1 MSKNGRNGHKSN
13 GTNGNSRGANETTIS
28 AVSMHC
34 SHNPEANWKKYLEF
48 IDEAAAQGADYL
60 VFPEVSL
67 QGYLMTTGG
76 IGSPEMV
83 EQLRYFRRV
92 AETIPGPTT
101 DRLTALAAKHNML
114 IQAGMA
120 EKAMDGN
127 MVYNSAVL
135 IGPQGVIGV
144 FRKLHNQFEWP
155 VFGPGDHLS
164 VYETRLGKI
173 GMFICYDLAFPE
185 ITRAFALQGATI
197 AALTTAWPMKGDDW
211 ETDYY
216 GYTYDLLS
224 RSMALANQMW
234 MVCSN
239 QVERPPTPGCSNYY
253 GHSRII
259 APNGMIVSEVKHE
272 EGLATATVD
281 LDEGIER
288 GRTLDFFGLN
298 LLQDRRP
305 EFYGITA
312 DKGVYYQP
320 EVAPLPRQ
328 VTGAVSGDFESS
340 LVGRQSTG
348 IRRESKVES
357 R

>member
-1 MSKNGRNGHKSN
+1 MKLNGSN
-13 GTNGNSRGANETTIS
+13 PKRQETTVA

-34 SHNPEANWKKYLEF
+34 SHNPEANWKKYREF
-48 IDEAAAQGADYL
+48 IDEAAVRGADYI

-67 QGYLMTTGG
+67 QGYLMGARPL
-76 IGSPEMV
+76 GSAEMA
-83 EQLRYFRRV
+83 EQLAYFRRT
-92 AETIPGPTT
+92 AEPIPGPTT
-101 DRLTALAAKHNML
+101 DKLTALAARHNML

-127 MVYNSAVL
+127 MIYNSAVL

-164 VYETRLGKI
+164 VFETRLGKI

-197 AALTTAWPMKGDDW
+197 ASLTTAWPMKGDDP

-239 QVERPPTPGCSNYY
+239 QVNRPPTPGCANYY

-259 APNGMIVSEVKHE
+259 APNGKIVAEIGHE
-272 EGLATATVD
+272 EGLVTATID
-281 LDEGIER
+281 IQDGIER
-288 GRTLDFFGLN
+288 GRTVDFFGLN

-305 EFYGITA
+305 EYYGLLA
-312 DKGVYYQP
+312 DKNIYYQA
-320 EVAPLPRQ
+320 EVPPIPAPSAHPTSNG
-328 VTGAVSGDFESS
+328 VAAVERELVAGD
-340 LVGRQSTG
+340 
-348 IRRESKVES
+348 
-357 R
+357 

>member
-1 MSKNGRNGHKSN
+1 MAKNSRNGKNGAVAANGHIR
-13 GTNGNSRGANETTIS
+13 TARETTIS
-28 AVSMHC
+28 AVAMHC
-34 SHNPEANWKKYLEF
+34 AHDPAANWKKYQGF
-48 IDEAAAQGADYL
+48 VDEAAARGTDYL

-67 QGYLMTTGG
+67 QGYLMSTGG
-76 IGSPEMV
+76 IGTPEMSD
-83 EQLRYFRRV
+83 QLRYFRRV
-92 AETIPGPTT
+92 AEPVPGPTT
-101 DRLTALAAKHNML
+101 DKLTELAARHNML

-120 EKAMDGN
+120 ERAMDGN

-135 IGPQGVIGV
+135 IGPHGVIGV

-164 VYETRLGKI
+164 VYPTRLGKI

-197 AALTTAWPMKGDDW
+197 AALTTAWPMKGDDPAI
-211 ETDYY
+211 DYY

-239 QVERPPTPGCSNYY
+239 QVLRPPTPGCANYY

-259 APNGMIVSEVKHE
+259 APDGKIVAEIGHE

-281 LDEGIER
+281 LQEGIER

-298 LLQDRRP
+298 LLEDRRP
-305 EFYGITA
+305 EYYGILA
-312 DKGVYYQP
+312 DKGVYYQS

-328 VTGAVSGDFESS
+328 VTRAFGGETIAREVREWEKVAGD
-340 LVGRQSTG
+340 
-348 IRRESKVES
+348 
-357 R
+357 

>member
-1 MSKNGRNGHKSN
+1 MAKNGRNGKHAGISSN
-13 GTNGNSRGANETTIS
+13 GHIRAAGESTLS
-28 AVSMHC
+28 AVAMHC
-34 SHNPEANWKKYLEF
+34 SHDPEANWKKYLGF
-48 IDEAAAQGADYL
+48 IDEAAARGSDYL

-67 QGYLMTTGG
+67 HGYLMGTAAL
-76 IGSPEMV
+76 GSPEMS

-92 AETIPGPTT
+92 AEPIPGPTT
-101 DRLTALAAKHNML
+101 DKLTALAAKHNML

-120 EKAMDGN
+120 ERAMDGN

-135 IGPQGVIGV
+135 IGPHGVIGV

-164 VYETRLGKI
+164 VFETRLGKI

-197 AALTTAWPMKGDDW
+197 AALTTAWPMKGDDP

-239 QVERPPTPGCSNYY
+239 QVLRPPTPGCANYY

-259 APNGMIVSEVKHE
+259 APTGKIVAEIGHE

-281 LDEGIER
+281 IHEGIEQ

-298 LLQDRRP
+298 LLEDRRP
-305 EFYGITA
+305 EFYGILA
-312 DKGVYYQP
+312 DKRVYYQS

-328 VTGAVSGDFESS
+328 VTGTIGDLAVSAVRE
-340 LVGRQSTG
+340 
-348 IRRESKVES
+348 RESIAGD
-357 R
+357 

>member
-1 MSKNGRNGHKSN
+1 MAKNNRNGKNGIVAANGHVRAA
-13 GTNGNSRGANETTIS
+13 GETTIS

-34 SHNPEANWKKYLEF
+34 AHDPEANWRKYLAF
-48 IDEAAAQGADYL
+48 IDEAASLGTDYL

-67 QGYLMTTGG
+67 QGYLMASSGV
-76 IGSPEMV
+76 GSPEMV
-83 EQLRYFRRV
+83 EQLRYFRRT
-92 AETIPGPTT
+92 AEPIPGPTT
-101 DRLTALAAKHNML
+101 DKLTELAARHNML
-114 IQAGMA
+114 IQAGLA
-120 EKAMDGN
+120 ERAMDGN
-127 MVYNSAVL
+127 LIYNSAAL

-155 VFGPGDHLS
+155 VFERGDHLS
-164 VYETRLGKI
+164 VFETRLGKI

-197 AALTTAWPMKGDDW
+197 AALTTAWPMKGDDP

-216 GYTYDLLS
+216 GYTYDLMS
-224 RSMALANQMW
+224 RAMALANQMW

-239 QVERPPTPGCSNYY
+239 QVFRPPTPGCANYY

-259 APNGMIVSEVKHE
+259 APNGKIVAEVKHE

-281 LDEGIER
+281 LREGIER
-288 GRTLDFFGLN
+288 GRTEDFFGLN

-305 EFYGITA
+305 EYYGILA
-312 DKGVYYQP
+312 DKKVYFQGS
-320 EVAPLPRQ
+320 VAPLPRQ
-328 VTGAVSGDFESS
+328 ATNPVSEESGFGAEFVT
-340 LVGRQSTG
+340 
-348 IRRESKVES
+348 S

>member
-1 MSKNGRNGHKSN
+1 MAKNGRNGKHGLMASN
-13 GTNGNSRGANETTIS
+13 GHVRTAGETTIS

-34 SHNPEANWKKYLEF
+34 SHDPEANWKKYLRF
-48 IDEAAAQGADYL
+48 VDEAAAQGSDYL

-67 QGYLMTTGG
+67 HGYLMGSPAL
-76 IGSPEMV
+76 GSPEMS

-92 AETIPGPTT
+92 AEPVPGPTT
-101 DRLTALAAKHNML
+101 DRLTVLAARHNML
-114 IQAGMA
+114 IQAGLA
-120 EKAMDGN
+120 ERAMDGN

-135 IGPQGVIGV
+135 VGPQGVIGV

-164 VYETRLGKI
+164 VFETRLGKI

-197 AALTTAWPMKGDDW
+197 AALTTAWPMKGDDP

-239 QVERPPTPGCSNYY
+239 QVHRPPTPGCADYY

-259 APNGMIVSEVKHE
+259 APTGKIVAEIGHE
-272 EGLATATVD
+272 EGLVTAAVD
-281 LDEGIER
+281 LQEGIER

-298 LLQDRRP
+298 LLEDRRP
-305 EFYGITA
+305 EFYGILA
-312 DKGVYYQP
+312 DKGVYYQS

-328 VTGAVSGDFESS
+328 VTRANGAETTALTAREREAVAGD
-340 LVGRQSTG
+340 
-348 IRRESKVES
+348 
-357 R
+357 

>member
-1 MSKNGRNGHKSN
+1 
-13 GTNGNSRGANETTIS
+13 
-28 AVSMHC
+28 MHC
-34 SHNPEANWKKYLEF
+34 SHDYESNLRKYREF
-48 IDEAAAQGADYL
+48 IEEAALRKADLL

-67 QGYLMTTGG
+67 HGYLTGAAG
-76 IGSPEMV
+76 IGSPEMG
-83 EQLRYFRRV
+83 EQLRYFRAV
-92 AETIPGPTT
+92 AEPIPGPSTQIFQEY
-101 DRLTALAAKHNML
+101 AARHNML
-114 IQAGMA
+114 IQVGMA
-120 EKAMDGN
+120 ERAMDGN

-135 IGPQGVIGV
+135 VGPQGVIGV

-164 VYETRLGKI
+164 VFETRLGKI

-197 AALTTAWPMKGDDW
+197 AALTTAWPMKGDDP

-224 RSMALANQMW
+224 RSMALANQIW

-239 QVERPPTPGCSNYY
+239 QVHRPPTPGCANYY

-259 APNGMIVSEVKHE
+259 APTGKIVAELGHE

-281 LDEGIER
+281 LAEGIER

-305 EFYGITA
+305 EFYGILA
-312 DKGVYYQP
+312 DKQVYYQSAVP
-320 EVAPLPRQ
+320 PLPAPSAHSETTNGQ
-328 VTGAVSGDFESS
+328 IANQKEPISV
-340 LVGRQSTG
+340 
-348 IRRESKVES
+348 
-357 R
+357 